1 MKLKLENRLSA
12 LLAER
17 GIRSAT
23 AFGRELKAQQGYVLS
38 SSQLSRY
45 MQEVP
50 PAFDLPFVN
59 ATCNVL
65 QCLPSDLYKIEATLA
80 PDEKLNPALAFPV
93 SAVILREAKDGLGA
107 QPDVSAAP
115 AARADGR
122 VPSKHERD
130 KAATPVSTGPSAQV
144 FPFTKGR

>member
-23 AFGRELKAQQGYVLS
+23 AFGRELKARQDYVLS

-45 MQEVP
+45 MQETP

-59 ATCNVL
+59 AACNVL
-65 QCLPSDLYKIEATLA
+65 QCLPSDLYKIEATLE
-80 PDEKLNPALAFPV
+80 PNEQLNPALAFPV
-93 SAVILREAKDGLGA
+93 SAVVLRDTKDGSRA
-107 QPDVSAAP
+107 QPDRSEAHP
-115 AARADGR
+115 TRADDR
-122 VPSKHERD
+122 VPSQRERD

-144 FPFTKGR
+144 FPFTKGS